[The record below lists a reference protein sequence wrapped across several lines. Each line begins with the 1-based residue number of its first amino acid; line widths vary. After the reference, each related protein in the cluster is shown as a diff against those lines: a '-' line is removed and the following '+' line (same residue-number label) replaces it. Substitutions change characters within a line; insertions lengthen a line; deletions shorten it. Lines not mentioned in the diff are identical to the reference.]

1 MSIGNAGSSENNAS
15 INTIKNEKK
24 EKKEQKKK
32 KKQLILET
40 EEEKKSFD
48 EIKKNKD
55 IDGDFDVIIPNVKRE
70 KFKEMIINNFNT
82 VINQIPVLFLEK
94 KH

>member
-1 MSIGNAGSSENNAS
+1 MSIGNAGSSENNVS

-32 KKQLILET
+32 KKQLIPET

-55 IDGDFDVIIPNVKRE
+55 NDGDFDVIIPNVKRE
-70 KFKEMIINNFNT
+70 KFKEMIINNFIM
-82 VINQIPVLFLEK
+82 VINLIPVLFLGK

>member
-1 MSIGNAGSSENNAS
+1 M
-15 INTIKNEKK
+15 KK
-24 EKKEQKKK
+24 KKKKK
-32 KKQLILET
+32 KKQLIPET

-70 KFKEMIINNFNT
+70 KFKELIINNFYY
-82 VINQIPVLFLEK
+82 FWEK
-94 KH
+94 NIR

>member
-1 MSIGNAGSSENNAS
+1 MNQ
-15 INTIKNEKK
+15 KK
-24 EKKEQKKK
+24 KKKEQKKR
-32 KKQLILET
+32 KKQLIPET

-70 KFKEMIINNFNT
+70 KFKEMIINNFIM
-82 VINQIPVLFLEK
+82 VINLIPVLFLGK

>member
-24 EKKEQKKK
+24 EQKEQKKK

-40 EEEKKSFD
+40 EE
-48 EIKKNKD
+48 KKNLLMK
-55 IDGDFDVIIPNVKRE
+55 
-70 KFKEMIINNFNT
+70 
-82 VINQIPVLFLEK
+82 
-94 KH
+94 

>member
-1 MSIGNAGSSENNAS
+1 MSIGNAGSSKNNAS

-24 EKKEQKKK
+24 EQKQQKKK

-40 EEEKKSFD
+40 EEKKKSFD

-70 KFKEMIINNFNT
+70 KFKEMIINNFIM
-82 VINQIPVLFLEK
+82 VINLIPVLFLGK